1 VEHEPNCPIDGR
13 RGSIA
18 RCHVGPP
25 SRRPLDGSTPFDPTR
40 ACVAEAVIGGVLLT
54 GAVELLRGRPH
65 AWRIAL
71 AANAFAVVGFVFG
84 LTRTTQGGGTVDI
97 AYHLTVLPLLLLNLI
112 ALLRLG
118 REQAIS

>member
-1 VEHEPNCPIDGR
+1 MNR
-13 RGSIA
+13 IA
-18 RCHVGPP
+18 RLMAAEAASLAVMSALHLAG
-25 SRRPLDGSTPFDPTR
+25 RLDGSTPFDPTR

-54 GAVELLRGRPH
+54 GAVVLLRGRPH
-65 AWRIAL
+65 AWSVAL
-71 AANAFAVVGFVFG
+71 AANAFAVVGFVVG

-97 AYHLTVLPLLLLNLI
+97 AYHLTVLPLLLLNFI